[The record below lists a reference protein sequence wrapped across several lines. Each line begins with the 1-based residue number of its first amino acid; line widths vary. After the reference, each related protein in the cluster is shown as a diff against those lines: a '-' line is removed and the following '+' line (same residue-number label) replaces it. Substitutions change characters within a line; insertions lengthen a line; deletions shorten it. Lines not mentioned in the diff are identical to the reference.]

1 MVNMHAWG
9 RLESVPH
16 DVNILNSTTTPLPR
30 FNPGQKGLAYGNGRS
45 YGDVCT
51 NKDGGLWLTNKLNH
65 FIEFDEINGT
75 LTCEAGVLLQEIQ
88 RIIIPRG
95 WILPV
100 TPGTQLITVGGA
112 IANDIH
118 GKSHHSQGA
127 FGHHVLELT
136 LVRTD
141 GEVIV
146 CGPDKLPD
154 WFAATVGGIGLTG
167 VIVKAKLGLRRVAS
181 PWLETENVP
190 YKDLDG
196 FFELSESSENE
207 WENSVSWVDCITGNG
222 QRGIFM
228 RGNFI
233 DHAAE
238 AKISDRK
245 LAVPFMAPISLV
257 NRLTL
262 RPFNMMY
269 YQLQAMKT
277 GRRITHYEPFFYP
290 LDNILEWNRI
300 YGPRGFFQY
309 QSVVPPVAARE
320 AVKAMQKQIAR
331 SGDGSFLGVI
341 KTFGNKESIGML
353 SFPQPGVT
361 LALDFPN
368 NGARTLRLFNELD
381 AIVRE
386 SGGRMY
392 LAKDARMPKDL
403 FETGYP
409 RLNEFLKYRDPGISS
424 SMSRRLMGY

>member
-1 MVNMHAWG
+1 MVKMHAWG
-9 RLESVPH
+9 CLESVPH
-16 DVNILNSTTTPLPR
+16 DVNILNSTTAPLPL
-30 FNPGQKGLAYGNGRS
+30 FNPDQKGLAYGNGRS
-45 YGDVCT
+45 YGDVCI

-88 RIIIPRG
+88 RVVIPRG

-141 GEVIV
+141 GEIII

-196 FFELSESSENE
+196 FFELSESSEKE

-245 LAVPFMAPISLV
+245 LAVPCMAPISLV

-300 YGPRGFFQY
+300 YGPHGFFQY
-309 QSVVPPVAARE
+309 QSVVPPAAARE

-386 SGGRMY
+386 AEGRMY

-403 FETGYP
+403 FEKGYP
-409 RLNEFLKYRDPGISS
+409 RLNEFLTYRDPGISS